1 MKRRTIMDIDA
12 DARDAW
18 HERAI
23 RDEALYAMRQNSHRN
38 SLFVLSD
45 EAVRSLRSIVT
56 TVRRGDWC
64 WVHCGS
70 VRYPWDGLNE
80 LEASGL
86 IEKRVRTGKVFCK
99 ATTKA
104 WKYIESI
111 AVKERR
117 NSVDTHCSECGGQ
130 YYSYVCRDCSQPFE
144 YGCYHNRQEFRG
156 RCYNCHEEWKYRD
169 QAMSSAAAELGWT
182 NSPYDADW

>member
-1 MKRRTIMDIDA
+1 MKRRTIMNIDA
-12 DARDAW
+12 DARDRW
-18 HERAI
+18 HQRAQTPGTTEYNRI
-23 RDEALYAMRQNSHRN
+23 QQVLSIDLPQWEELEGQSILRILDRPVAALPVTGKKNATKFVVFDINTREVICRLSKSEVGGWLFNEALRAMRQN
-38 SLFVLSD
+38 
-45 EAVRSLRSIVT
+45 
-56 TVRRGDWC
+56 
-64 WVHCGS
+64 
-70 VRYPWDGLNE
+70 
-80 LEASGL
+80 
-86 IEKRVRTGKVFCK
+86 
-99 ATTKA
+99 
-104 WKYIESI
+104 
-111 AVKERR
+111 RR